1 MIYLFLF
8 LLLFALQLLY
18 FKIADKFNI
27 IDKPNLRSSH
37 TEITLRGGGI
47 IFYLGALLYFFVS
60 GFDYLWF
67 FIGLTLIS
75 LISFADD
82 IKPQSP
88 KLRLVIQFVAILFMF
103 YEWQLFEMAWYF
115 SLIALVICVGILNA
129 YNFMDGINGIT
140 GSYSL
145 VVLSAFWYINNYIV
159 GFIDNQFL
167 YILALSVLVFN
178 IFNFRTKAKCFA
190 GDIGA
195 VSIAFIILFL
205 LGLLILKTGDFSYI
219 TLLLVYGVDTVLT
232 ILHRMYLKENITQPH
247 RKHVFQLL
255 ANELKWPHLLV
266 STVYAVLQFCIAV
279 GLFVFKSYSYWY
291 TLFVI
296 IVLTIVYVSV
306 KAKYFYLHKH

>member
-60 GFDYLWF
+60 GFDHLWF
-67 FIGLTLIS
+67 IIGLTLIS

-88 KLRLVIQFVAILFMF
+88 KIRLVIQFVAILFMF

-306 KAKYFYLHKH
+306 KVKYFYLHKH